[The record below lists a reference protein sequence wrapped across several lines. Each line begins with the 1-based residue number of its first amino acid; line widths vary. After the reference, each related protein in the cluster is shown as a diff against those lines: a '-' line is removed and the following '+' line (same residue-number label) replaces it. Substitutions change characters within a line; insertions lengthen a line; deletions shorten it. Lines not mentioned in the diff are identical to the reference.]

1 MMQSTKPHN
10 RARTKVLAS
19 IAVAL
24 WAVAAVAAINAG
36 FYQPGPGELPLNFI
50 IGAVAPLL
58 VFLGLYATSTAFRD
72 FIIGLDLRLLTM
84 FQAWRVIGFAMLVL
98 FACDLLP
105 GVFAWPAELGD
116 VAV

>member
-36 FYQPGPGELPLNFI
+36 FYQPGPGELPLNLI
-50 IGAVAPLL
+50 IGRWRRCWCSSAFMPPRPRSGISSSA
-58 VFLGLYATSTAFRD
+58 STCD
-72 FIIGLDLRLLTM
+72 F
-84 FQAWRVIGFAMLVL
+84 
-98 FACDLLP
+98 
-105 GVFAWPAELGD
+105 
-116 VAV
+116 